1 MKPAALLEPMDMPNP
16 YFPVKV
22 HHNKANQYGKI
33 MFTNHWHKHIELLFC
48 LSGKAIIECNSVP
61 YTMEAN
67 DLIVLNS
74 NDLHAGVAA
83 SKDLFYYA
91 LIFDPDILHSPFFD
105 AAETKFI
112 TPITQNLI
120 LFSHKIVSDME
131 IKSCILSI
139 VKELDDQQL
148 GYELSI
154 KSHLFR
160 ILTLLLR
167 NYVAQVLTVN
177 DHPMRMKNLNRF
189 TPIFQFIEA
198 AYQEELTV
206 EALADMAGL
215 SRFHFSRLFKELTGR
230 SVTEYVN
237 GIRIGRAEYL
247 LYNTSMTVSEIALA
261 AGFHD
266 IYYFSRIFKKF
277 KNIAPTD
284 MRKNRSS
291 KGV

>member
-22 HHNKANQYGKI
+22 HRYQTDEYGKI
-33 MFTNHWHKHIELLFC
+33 LFTNHWHKHIEFIFC

-61 YTMEAN
+61 YTLEAN
-67 DLIVLNS
+67 ELIVLNS
-74 NDLHAGVAA
+74 NDLHAGVSV

-91 LIFDPDILHSPFFD
+91 LIFDPILLQSPVFD
-105 AAETKFI
+105 ATETKFI

-120 LFSHKIVSDME
+120 LFSHKIANDE
-131 IKSCILSI
+131 AIKACILEI
-139 VKELDDQQL
+139 VNELGDQQL

-154 KSHLFR
+154 KSYLYR

-177 DHPMRMKNLNRF
+177 DHTLRMKNLQRF
-189 TPIFQFIEA
+189 APILQYIEA
-198 AYQEELTV
+198 TYQEELSV
-206 EALADMAGL
+206 EALAEMAGL

-230 SVTEYVN
+230 SVTDYVN

-247 LYNTSMTVSEIALA
+247 LYNTTLTISEIALA

-266 IYYFSRIFKKF
+266 IYYFSRIFKKY
-277 KNIAPTD
+277 KQMAPTV
-284 MRKNRSS
+284 MRRNR
-291 KGV
+291 